1 MQENAGCP
9 GCYNASVS
17 SAWCSVCLWGE
28 IVFSQIFWNLP
39 SHFFSF
45 FIISSQGYCFFLI
58 SGSWVQW
65 LKLTKEIALQILW
78 FFDCAQKF
86 TGEGLPNELPCQQL
100 KFEAGEK
107 GCLISLGFLQA
118 SLLTL
123 LSTHSLEMG
132 VISKTSIVFSMWKS
146 FSAGLLGLPGF
157 CSRPCTNG
165 RSHMWMSL
173 QTSAASHVEQEKM
186 RKSGIIALGSVIW
199 NPKMNLLDAEENWS
213 VFV

>member
-1 MQENAGCP
+1 M
-9 GCYNASVS
+9 YLSVLLGVLCVYEVELFFLKFS
-17 SAWCSVCLWGE
+17 E
-28 IVFSQIFWNLP
+28 ICHHTSLL
-39 SHFFSF
+39 F
-45 FIISSQGYCFFLI
+45 FIISSQGYFFFLI

-165 RSHMWMSL
+165 RSHM
-173 QTSAASHVEQEKM
+173 
-186 RKSGIIALGSVIW
+186 
-199 NPKMNLLDAEENWS
+199 
-213 VFV
+213 